1 MAQAASQHQQCLE
14 RLSFKG
20 SLDALRH
27 FTHAMVR
34 ARSKAKRQR
43 LWELLLQTLAQ
54 DLVPARPGRREPRAV
69 KRKKNK
75 YPRLD
80 APRDRFVDHPKRTLR
95 AKTARLRKL
104 GLM

>member
-1 MAQAASQHQQCLE
+1 LAQAASDHNVPLD

-20 SLDALRH
+20 SLNALRH
-27 FTHAMVR
+27 FTYAMAC
-34 ARSKAKRQR
+34 ARSKAKRQA
-43 LWELLLQTLAQ
+43 LWDLLLETLAQ
-54 DLVPARPGRREPRAV
+54 DLVPEQPGRRELRAV

-80 APRDRFVDHPKRTLR
+80 APRHQFQDHAKRTVR
-95 AKTARLRKL
+95 AKNARLRKL